1 MGYYNKGDKKILWME
16 AFLLISFI
24 LFSVFVAKYTYDP
37 EQFSPNENPDA
48 ELHLNAG
55 DYVFVYGDM
64 DEVSEL
70 VSELFLKK
78 SPFSVYLFSVFI
90 PYPLCLHESSTFEH
104 FWAKLKLQGKSKAF

>member
-1 MGYYNKGDKKILWME
+1 MQ
-16 AFLLISFI
+16 AFLLIVFY

-70 VSELFLKK
+70 VCVLVCSDL
-78 SPFSVYLFSVFI
+78 I
-90 PYPLCLHESSTFEH
+90 PYPSLYSRESRTF
-104 FWAKLKLQGKSKAF
+104 

>member
-1 MGYYNKGDKKILWME
+1 MQALS
-16 AFLLISFI
+16 FHSFI

-64 DEVSEL
+64 DEVS
-70 VSELFLKK
+70 
-78 SPFSVYLFSVFI
+78 Y
-90 PYPLCLHESSTFEH
+90 
-104 FWAKLKLQGKSKAF
+104 